1 MASCALPDGTVDK
14 VRGPHGLSLAVL
26 RHKGWAVLS
35 KGGVPVYVGLCVCVW
50 QSDSSVLY
58 RKLCAASDVLA
69 GDDILRWNLA
79 NTSIPSQ
86 LKVRRTG
93 PALSTI
99 A

>member
-1 MASCALPDGTVDK
+1 M
-14 VRGPHGLSLAVL
+14 
-26 RHKGWAVLS
+26 
-35 KGGVPVYVGLCVCVW
+35 W

-86 LKVRRTG
+86 LKVRQTG
-93 PALSTI
+93 PPLNSLDKRT
-99 A
+99 

>member
-1 MASCALPDGTVDK
+1 MCWHV
-14 VRGPHGLSLAVL
+14 
-26 RHKGWAVLS
+26 WM
-35 KGGVPVYVGLCVCVW
+35 W

-93 PALSTI
+93 PPLTTI
-99 A
+99 AQTRHDGTRVKRHAVVEAIKPRAII